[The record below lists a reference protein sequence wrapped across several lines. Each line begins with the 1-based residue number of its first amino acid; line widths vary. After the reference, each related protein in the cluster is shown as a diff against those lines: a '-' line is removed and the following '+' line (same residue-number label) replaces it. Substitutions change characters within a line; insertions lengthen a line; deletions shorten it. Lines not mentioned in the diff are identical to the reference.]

1 MTRLVAVATAVL
13 AAVAA
18 AQDKVELNTI
28 TKVQVSGGAI
38 TITGTKKPSFTTF
51 TMTDPARLVIDI
63 SEAVFS
69 GVADEQQVGN
79 GVVTAIKTASY
90 GSDASAIARVLIGFE
105 KEYETDIQ
113 TSDTKLVVKVLGAG
127 GGGGTEVAQADKQPA
142 GGQATADKAAAD
154 KAAADKAAADKAAAQ
169 QATAD
174 KAAADKAAKE
184 QAAADKASAAQKAK
198 DDALAKKEAERQAKE
213 QAEAEKKATA
223 EQKKQEAEAAKQAAA
238 EEKKKKAEEAAAAA
252 EQKKQEAEAAKHATA
267 EEKKTKAEA
276 AAAEREQ
283 KKQEAEAAKQ
293 AAAEEKKKQAEE
305 AAAEREQ
312 KKQEALTAKQ
322 SAAEE
327 KKKLAEEAAAEREQ
341 KKQEALAAKQSAA
354 EEKKK
359 LAEEAAAEREAK
371 RQEALAAKQQKKVAM
386 AETSAPQDQFESSSS
401 LSVSGRRKNL
411 TFVGFKQEPGTQR
424 VYVRTSEPV
433 RYSLSKG
440 GDKEVVLE
448 LENTSI
454 SLHNNT
460 RFMDTSYFNGAVAL
474 VHPRTGPTR
483 TVRVE
488 IKLKEN
494 VPYEAKQ
501 EGNEVYVDFQSGGRK

>member
-1 MTRLVAVATAVL
+1 MRSVTRLVAVATAVL

-69 GVADEQQVGN
+69 GVQDEQQVGN

-327 KKKLAEEAAAEREQ
+327 KKKLAEEAAAERE
-341 KKQEALAAKQSAA
+341 
-354 EEKKK
+354 
-359 LAEEAAAEREAK
+359 AK